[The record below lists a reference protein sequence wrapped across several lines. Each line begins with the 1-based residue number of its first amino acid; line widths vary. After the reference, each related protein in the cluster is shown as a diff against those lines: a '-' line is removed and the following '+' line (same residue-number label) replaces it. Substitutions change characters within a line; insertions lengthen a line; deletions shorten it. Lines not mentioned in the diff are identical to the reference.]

1 MIADNIIENHLRH
14 IDVAKEHINACI
26 KYNMSIKQVMQQ
38 IQDVYESPLPVVDT
52 WNEVVG
58 FLCSANI
65 KLEALNSK
73 ILQKE
78 KREKEIKREE
88 LRFSCEDYKPTEKYI
103 IKSTIKPK
111 SNYKPYEPKHDGI
124 DAF

>member
-1 MIADNIIENHLRH
+1 MIVDDIIEKHLKH
-14 IDVAKEHINACI
+14 IEIAKEHINACI
-26 KYNMSIKQVMQQ
+26 KYNMSINSVMKQ

-65 KLEALNSK
+65 KLEALNTE
-73 ILQKE
+73 ILKKQ
-78 KREKEIKREE
+78 KREREIERES
-88 LRFSCEDYKPTEKYI
+88 LRFSCQEVNPTEKFI
-103 IKSTIKPK
+103 IKITPKPK
-111 SNYKPYEPKHDGI
+111 KDFKPYEPKHDGI